1 MQELSVKKH
10 SWPSNINLF
19 MDLSP
24 EELVELNQQLTLATC
39 KAGKIFY
46 MPNDSGELLY
56 LLMKGFVKLYHISS
70 NGKKIIVSTCG
81 PGSFFGEMSLVG
93 QGIHSTFAEAVNEC
107 VFCVM
112 SRVDVERLIR
122 EKPSVAFRFVQ
133 ALGHRLKDIESRLGE
148 IAFKSI
154 PYRLA
159 SLLIELDKQQGS
171 KGFVKG
177 YTHEDFSEMLG
188 TNRETVSQI
197 LKDFKT
203 DGLVDTG
210 RKRVKV
216 LNYAKLKSMATE

>member
-1 MQELSVKKH
+1 MQELSVKKQI
-10 SWPSNINLF
+10 WPSNIHLF
-19 MDLSP
+19 MDLSS
-24 EELVELNQQLTLATC
+24 EDLAELNQQLTLATC

-46 MPNDSGELLY
+46 MPNDSGEVLY
-56 LLMKGFVKLYHISS
+56 LVKKGLVKLYNISS
-70 NGKKIIVSTCG
+70 NGKKLIVSTRG

-93 QGIHSTFAEAVNEC
+93 QGVHSTYAEAVNEC

-122 EKPSVAFRFVQ
+122 EKPCVAFRFVQ
-133 ALGHRLKDIESRLGE
+133 ALGHRLKDMELRLGE

-159 SLLIELDKQQGS
+159 SLILELDKQQGT
-171 KGFVKG
+171 KGIIKG
-177 YTHEDFSEMLG
+177 YTHEDFSDMLG

-197 LKDFKT
+197 LKDFKS

-210 RKRVKV
+210 RKQVRL
-216 LNYAKLKSMATE
+216 LNYAQLKSMADE